1 MESIVVYHGSVNKI
15 PKPIFGEGKET
26 NDYGR
31 GFYCTQD
38 IELAREWAAAEENN
52 SSFVN
57 KYEIDLSRLKVLDL
71 TKKQYSILNW
81 IAILVKYRIFDINSE
96 IARKAKEFLIS
107 NYYIDVSNYDVV
119 IGYRADDSYFRYA
132 KDFVYDILPFK
143 LDKEELSKAM
153 QLGNLGM
160 QIVFIS
166 EKSFN
171 SLNFTGIEEV
181 DSTVYYAKRKT
192 RDEDARKAYFSLDSS
207 SNEKNDYISDIMR
220 KETTYEH

>member
-1 MESIVVYHGSVNKI
+1 MEHIVVYHGSVDKI
-15 PKPIFGEGKET
+15 PKPIFGGGKET

-52 SSFVN
+52 NSFVN

-71 TKKQYSILNW
+71 TKKQYSVLNW

-96 IARKAKEFLIS
+96 IARKAKDFLIS

-132 KDFVYDILPFK
+132 RDFLNNTISVQQ
-143 LDKEELSKAM
+143 LSKAI
-153 QLGNLGM
+153 QLGNLGL

-207 SNEKNDYISDIMR
+207 SNEKNDYISDIIR
-220 KETTYEH
+220 KENTYEH

>member
-1 MESIVVYHGSVNKI
+1 MEHIVVYHGSVNKI
-15 PKPIFGEGKET
+15 PKPIFGGGKET
-26 NDYGR
+26 NDYGP

-52 SSFVN
+52 NSFVN

-71 TKKQYSILNW
+71 TKKQYSVLNW

-96 IARKAKEFLIS
+96 IARKAKDFLIS
-107 NYYIDVSNYDVV
+107 NYYIDVSNYDAV

-132 KDFVYDILPFK
+132 RDFLNNTISVQQ
-143 LDKEELSKAM
+143 LSKAL
-153 QLGNLGM
+153 QLGNLGL

-171 SLNFTGIEEV
+171 SLNFRGIEEV

-207 SNEKNDYISDIMR
+207 SNEKNDYISDIIR

>member
-1 MESIVVYHGSVNKI
+1 MEKIVVYHGSVNKI
-15 PKPIFGEGKET
+15 PKPIFGGGKET

-52 SSFVN
+52 NSFVN

-71 TKKQYSILNW
+71 TKKQYSVLNW

-96 IARKAKEFLIS
+96 IARKAKDFLIS
-107 NYYIDVSNYDVV
+107 NYYIDVSNYDGV

-132 KDFVYDILPFK
+132 RDFLNNTISVQQ
-143 LDKEELSKAM
+143 LSKAL
-153 QLGNLGM
+153 QLGNLGL

-171 SLNFTGIEEV
+171 SLNFRGIEEV

-207 SNEKNDYISDIMR
+207 SNEKNDYISDIIR

>member
-1 MESIVVYHGSVNKI
+1 MEHVVVYHGSVNKI
-15 PKPIFGEGKET
+15 PKPIFGGGKET

-52 SSFVN
+52 NSFVN

-71 TKKQYSILNW
+71 TKKQYSVLNW

-96 IARKAKEFLIS
+96 IARKAKDFLIS

-132 KDFVYDILPFK
+132 RDFLNNTISVQQ
-143 LDKEELSKAM
+143 LSKAI
-153 QLGNLGM
+153 QLGNLGL

-207 SNEKNDYISDIMR
+207 SNEKNDYISDIIR
-220 KETTYEH
+220 KENTYEH

>member
-1 MESIVVYHGSVNKI
+1 MEKIVVYHGSVNKI
-15 PKPIFGEGKET
+15 PKPIFGGGKET

-38 IELAREWAAAEENN
+38 IELACEWAAAEENN
-52 SSFVN
+52 NSFVN

-71 TKKQYSILNW
+71 TKKQYSVLNW

-96 IARKAKEFLIS
+96 IARKAKVFLIS

-132 KDFVYDILPFK
+132 RDFLNNTISVQQ
-143 LDKEELSKAM
+143 LSKAT
-153 QLGNLGM
+153 QLGNLGL

-171 SLNFTGIEEV
+171 SLNFIGIEEV
-181 DSTVYYAKRKT
+181 DSTVYYAKRKI

-207 SNEKNDYISDIMR
+207 SNEKNDYISDIIR

>member
-1 MESIVVYHGSVNKI
+1 MENIVVYHGSVNKI
-15 PKPIFGEGKET
+15 PKPILGGGKET

-52 SSFVN
+52 NSFVN

-81 IAILVKYRIFDINSE
+81 IAILLKYRIFDINSE

-132 KDFVYDILPFK
+132 KDFLNNTISVQQ
-143 LDKEELSKAM
+143 LSKAM
-153 QLGNLGM
+153 QLGNLGL

-207 SNEKNDYISDIMR
+207 SNEKNDYISDIIR

>member
-1 MESIVVYHGSVNKI
+1 MEKIVVYHGSVNKI
-15 PKPIFGEGKET
+15 PKPIFGGGKET

-52 SSFVN
+52 NSFVN

-71 TKKQYSILNW
+71 TKKQYSVLNW

-96 IARKAKEFLIS
+96 IARKAKDFLIS
-107 NYYIDVSNYDVV
+107 SYYIDVSNYDVV

-132 KDFVYDILPFK
+132 RDFLNNTISVQQ
-143 LDKEELSKAM
+143 LSKAI
-153 QLGNLGM
+153 QLGNLGL

-207 SNEKNDYISDIMR
+207 SNEKNDYISDIIR

>member
-1 MESIVVYHGSVNKI
+1 MEKIVVYHGSVNKI
-15 PKPIFGEGKET
+15 PKPIFGGGKET

-52 SSFVN
+52 NSFVN

-71 TKKQYSILNW
+71 TKKQYSVLNW

-96 IARKAKEFLIS
+96 IARKAKVFLIS

-132 KDFVYDILPFK
+132 RDFLNNTISVQQ
-143 LDKEELSKAM
+143 LSKAI
-153 QLGNLGM
+153 QLGNLGL

-171 SLNFTGIEEV
+171 SLNFIGIEEV
-181 DSTVYYAKRKT
+181 DSTVYYAKRKI

-207 SNEKNDYISDIMR
+207 SNEKNDYISDIIR

>member
-1 MESIVVYHGSVNKI
+1 MEHIVVYHGSVDKI
-15 PKPIFGEGKET
+15 PKPIFGGGKET

-52 SSFVN
+52 NSFVN

-71 TKKQYSILNW
+71 TKKQYSVLNW

-96 IARKAKEFLIS
+96 IARKAKDFLIS
-107 NYYIDVSNYDVV
+107 NYYIDVLNYDVV

-132 KDFVYDILPFK
+132 RDFLNNTISVQQ
-143 LDKEELSKAM
+143 LSKAM
-153 QLGNLGM
+153 QLGNLGL

-207 SNEKNDYISDIMR
+207 SNEKNDYISDIIR
-220 KETTYEH
+220 KENTYEH

>member
-1 MESIVVYHGSVNKI
+1 MENLVVYHGSVNKI
-15 PKPIFGEGKET
+15 PKPIFGGGKET

-52 SSFVN
+52 NSFVN

-71 TKKQYSILNW
+71 TKKQYSVLNW

-96 IARKAKEFLIS
+96 IARKAKDFLIS

-132 KDFVYDILPFK
+132 RDFLNNTISVQQLY
-143 LDKEELSKAM
+143 KAI
-153 QLGNLGM
+153 QLGNLGL

-207 SNEKNDYISDIMR
+207 SNEKNDYISDIIR

>member
-1 MESIVVYHGSVNKI
+1 MENLVVYHGSVNKI
-15 PKPIFGEGKET
+15 PKPIFGGGKET

-52 SSFVN
+52 NSFVN

-71 TKKQYSILNW
+71 TKKQYSVLNW

-96 IARKAKEFLIS
+96 IARKAKDFLIS

-132 KDFVYDILPFK
+132 RDFLNNTISVQQ
-143 LDKEELSKAM
+143 LSKAI
-153 QLGNLGM
+153 QLGNLGL

-207 SNEKNDYISDIMR
+207 SNEKNDYISDIIR

>member
-1 MESIVVYHGSVNKI
+1 MKSIVVYHGSVNKI
-15 PKPIFGEGKET
+15 PKPIFGGGKET

-52 SSFVN
+52 DSFVN

-107 NYYIDVSNYDVV
+107 NYYIDVSNYDAV

-132 KDFVYDILPFK
+132 KDFLNNTISVQQ
-143 LDKEELSKAM
+143 LSKAM
-153 QLGNLGM
+153 QLGNLGL

-181 DSTVYYAKRKT
+181 DSTVYYAKRKA

-207 SNEKNDYISDIMR
+207 SNEKNEYISDIMR